1 MMYND
6 ITPYIL
12 TVIVELLAACVNH
25 SSEKYYI
32 ITYAGSLSIV
42 NFRELLHHNMCG
54 ISIVTPFCELHR
66 RLSVSLFYAQTQTT
80 PCMCVVYREDICR
93 QTTY

>member
-6 ITPYIL
+6 ITTYIL

-32 ITYAGSLSIV
+32 ITYAGSLSIS
-42 NFRELLHHNMCG
+42 LS
-54 ISIVTPFCELHR
+54 ISHYKPA
-66 RLSVSLFYAQTQTT
+66 LS
-80 PCMCVVYREDICR
+80 
-93 QTTY
+93 